1 MLDGGAALLAYS
13 DAANQDAQRPA
24 ILARCAPFVA
34 ERPHSRKCPVADKVF
49 FARPLARAIWFRLA
63 EGNVMQRSR
72 GALAA
77 EFVGHLAALG
87 WIPAALAGAIF
98 SVLLVFAPLVY
109 AGDQR
114 EESFAVHHDMLLP
127 VRTTVPIFR

>member
-1 MLDGGAALLAYS
+1 ME
-13 DAANQDAQRPA
+13 
-24 ILARCAPFVA
+24 ARLCWRIPTQPIRTRSAWLFCSMRSVYCR
-34 ERPHSRKCPVADKVF
+34 ERHSRKCPVADKVF

-63 EGNVMQRSR
+63 EGNVMRRSR

-87 WIPAALAGAIF
+87 WIPAALAGA
-98 SVLLVFAPLVY
+98 VLLAFAPLVY